1 MSPVHVDMKEIEAAL
16 VKARAAMEPI
26 GLQNDS
32 AGAQARMTVAVHH
45 AFSRHLADE
54 INRNTSWDLT
64 SDGLAAVCANM
75 ICDFVGSG
83 LPEDATSEQQ
93 LVFVEHQML
102 KVARCLGQR
111 FNGEARNISNHV
123 VRTQKGGRA

>member
-1 MSPVHVDMKEIEAAL
+1 MTAVHVDMAEIEVAL
-16 VKARAAMEPI
+16 AQARAAMEPVA
-26 GLQNDS
+26 LQNDS
-32 AGAQARMTVAVHH
+32 TGAQARMTIAVHH

-83 LPEDATSEQQ
+83 LPEGATSQQQ
-93 LVFVEHQML
+93 LVFVERQML
-102 KVARCLGQR
+102 KVARCLAQR
-111 FNGEARNISNHV
+111 FNGEARNISNHI